1 MDQLQRTIQHSGSG
15 RDRELGPRDEA
26 AGQRARRQGA
36 VQPRRE
42 VLGYRE
48 PLKDI
53 MKNFNDEIC
62 FSHRPTW
69 LNGRDGGRG
78 ARRKAEKPVGD
89 CSEPGARADGS
100 ARALAFVNR

>member
-1 MDQLQRTIQHSGSG
+1 MWTSCR
-15 RDRELGPRDEA
+15 GPSSTAEA
-26 AGQRARRQGA
+26 GETESRARGTRPQGA
-36 VQPRRE
+36 VQPRRG